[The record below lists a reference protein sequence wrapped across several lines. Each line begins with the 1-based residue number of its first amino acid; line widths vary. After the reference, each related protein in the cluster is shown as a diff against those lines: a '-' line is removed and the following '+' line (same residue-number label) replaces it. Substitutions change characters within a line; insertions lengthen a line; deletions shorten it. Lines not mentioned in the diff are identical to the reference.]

1 MGRARVTQGVRLLCD
16 NRDQAKVL
24 DINFDFEILVC
35 YYPDLLNGHGEEDD
49 AAGGRLTCA
58 AGDALGDVDAGH
70 ALDEQRHLL
79 DDCHHLKKGK
89 CWNYVLHVLSIYPL
103 LDHPDS

>member
-1 MGRARVTQGVRLLCD
+1 MLILIFRS
-16 NRDQAKVL
+16 
-24 DINFDFEILVC
+24 EITEC

-79 DDCHHLKKGK
+79 DDRHHLKNGGII
-89 CWNYVLHVLSIYPL
+89 YLHGLHVLSIYPL
-103 LDHPDS
+103 QRL

>member
-1 MGRARVTQGVRLLCD
+1 MLILIFRS
-16 NRDQAKVL
+16 
-24 DINFDFEILVC
+24 EITEC

-79 DDCHHLKKGK
+79 DDGHHLKKGK
-89 CWNYVLHVLSIYPL
+89 CWNYVLQVLSIYPL
-103 LDHPDS
+103 LDHTDS

>member
-1 MGRARVTQGVRLLCD
+1 MLILIFRS
-16 NRDQAKVL
+16 
-24 DINFDFEILVC
+24 EITEC

-79 DDCHHLKKGK
+79 DDRHHLKNGK
-89 CWNYVLHVLSIYPL
+89 CWNYIFTWSSCFIHLPSTAALSEARTMLPESSSR
-103 LDHPDS
+103 P